1 MTPEWRML
9 RVPGGRGLVVVAE
22 SAQDAA
28 TILSLRD
35 ARLGHGAGTFLVD
48 LIDGLLVAD
57 VWSAVGVLAGLRVR
71 DALLVDPASREPRS
85 LLADAGVRAYGMLRP
100 EVCLPQ
106 RQPGGGIG
114 QGEIDAHVQ
123 AARKRGA
130 IGTTTIAEAFAA
142 VPEKELRK

>member
-100 EVCLPQ
+100 EDRSLSAWLRPLD
-106 RQPGGGIG
+106 RDLAAIRLG
-114 QGEIDAHVQ
+114 DAIIASTPPPRGLAEEVT
-123 AARKRGA
+123 AR
-130 IGTTTIAEAFAA
+130 
-142 VPEKELRK
+142 